1 MRLSKRYWQGM
12 AGVMALGLLVAAGLG
27 LHQPDLSG
35 LTVEQIDRLR
45 LKAQAAPQTDALA
58 QIRLAA
64 DQGNRPA
71 QRVAAFLYLQ
81 KTDVASWQTGI
92 EYAKRAAIGGDPE
105 AFFLLGQ
112 ANFNGHATLNQMP
125 DYGQARHWF
134 ELAAE
139 HGSHKAEYFLGLIY
153 KSGYGIAAD
162 PGRASHW
169 FERAANHGNADAMFM
184 LGNAYAHGEGV
195 KPDVRRARKLY
206 QAAASLEHP
215 LASQTLAIAVAQ
227 GELGFTAN
235 RQDAEEL
242 LHEAEHQL
250 GHMKAE
256 TP

>member
-1 MRLSKRYWQGM
+1 MRLSNRYLLSTAM
-12 AGVMALGLLVAAGLG
+12 AGVVALGTLAFITRE
-27 LHQPDLSG
+27 PDLST
-35 LTVEQIDRLR
+35 LSVAQIDQLR

-81 KTDVASWQTGI
+81 KSDFASWQTGI
-92 EYAKRAAIGGDPE
+92 EYAKRAAVAGDSE

-112 ANFNGHATLNQMP
+112 AYFNGHATLTQMP
-125 DYGQARHWF
+125 DYGLARHWF

-139 HGSHKAEYFLGLIY
+139 KGSNRAEYFLGLIY

-162 PGRASHW
+162 PQRATHW
-169 FERAANHGNADAMFM
+169 FELAANHGNADAMFM

-195 KPDVRRARKLY
+195 KPDAKRARKLY
-206 QAAASLEHP
+206 QAAANLEHP

-227 GELGFTAN
+227 GELGFSAN
-235 RQDAEEL
+235 QQDADEL
-242 LHEAEHQL
+242 LHETEHQL
-250 GHMKAE
+250 GHMKAD